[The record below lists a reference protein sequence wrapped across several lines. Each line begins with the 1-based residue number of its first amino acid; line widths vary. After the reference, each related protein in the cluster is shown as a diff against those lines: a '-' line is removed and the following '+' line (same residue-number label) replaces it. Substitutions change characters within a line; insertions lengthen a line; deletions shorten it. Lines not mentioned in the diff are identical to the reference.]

1 MRIVVIG
8 CGWLGL
14 PLAAELV
21 AAGHDVHGTA
31 TREARLPEIAA
42 VGATPHRLVVGAG
55 SLGDASLLDR
65 ADRVVVAVPP
75 SGLAG
80 DPGGRPD
87 GGGPDGDPAAAADA
101 LARAAAERG
110 ARHLLLCSSTG
121 VYAGGPEHPWVGE
134 DDVGE
139 APSPRAARLLA
150 IEAAVRD
157 GPVPATIAR
166 LGGLWGHGRH
176 PVRSL
181 AGRELG
187 GPDVPV
193 NLLHRHDAVRA
204 LVALIAPRATPGTFS
219 VVADVHPPRGAF
231 YRAEARRLGL
241 PEPRF
246 RDVPADG
253 KRVSGEA
260 LADAVGVRPRWR
272 PGDPEAP

>member
-1 MRIVVIG
+1 MVG
-8 CGWLGL
+8 CGWLGS
-14 PLAAELV
+14 PLAAALA
-21 AAGHDVHGTA
+21 AAGHDVDGTT
-31 TREARLPEIAA
+31 TREARFPEVAA
-42 VGATPHRLVVGAG
+42 VGATPHRLVLGAA
-55 SLGDASLLDR
+55 LAGDVPVLDG
-65 ADRVVVAVPP
+65 AERVVVAVPP
-75 SGLAG
+75 SGM
-80 DPGGRPD
+80 GGWTR
-87 GGGPDGDPAAAADA
+87 GDPAAAAWA
-101 LARAAAERG
+101 LLRAAAERG
-110 ARHLLLCSSTG
+110 AKHLLLCSSTR
-121 VYAGGPEHPWVGE
+121 VYAGGPEHPWVTE
-134 DDVGE
+134 EDVGD
-139 APSPRAARLLA
+139 APSSRAARLLA

-193 NLLHRHDAVRA
+193 NLLHRDDAVRA
-204 LVALIAPRATPGTFS
+204 LIALISPRPTLGTFS
-219 VVADVHPPRGAF
+219 VVADAHPPRGAF

-246 RDVPADG
+246 HDAPAPG
-253 KRVSGEA
+253 KRVSVEA

>member
-1 MRIVVIG
+1 MKVVVVG

-14 PLAAELV
+14 PLAAEL
-21 AAGHDVHGTA
+21 AGAGHDVHGTT
-31 TREARLPEIAA
+31 TREARLPAIAA
-42 VGATPHRLVVGAG
+42 VGATPHRLVAGAG
-55 SLGDASLLDR
+55 SLGDASVLDR

-80 DPGGRPD
+80 AATALVR
-87 GGGPDGDPAAAADA
+87 AAAA
-101 LARAAAERG
+101 RG
-110 ARHLLLCSSTG
+110 AKHLLLCSSTG
-121 VYAGGPEHPWVGE
+121 VYAGGPGHPWVRE

-157 GPVPATIAR
+157 GPVPSTVAR

-181 AGRELG
+181 AGRELD

-193 NLLHRHDAVRA
+193 NLLHRDDAVRA
-204 LVALIAPRATPGTFS
+204 LIALISPRPTPGTFS
-219 VVADVHPPRGAF
+219 VVADAHPPRGAF

-246 RDVPADG
+246 RDAPADG
-253 KRVSGEA
+253 KRVCGEA
-260 LADAVGVRPRWR
+260 LASAVGLRPRWR
-272 PGDPEAP
+272 PGDPDAP